1 MNDNE
6 PIVTPSCG
14 NVYEDLGL
22 PDAKS
27 MKIKSMIAME
37 IERIIEKRGLTQAE
51 AAKLMG
57 IDQPKIS
64 AIFSGKFRGFTI
76 DRMIRFLE
84 RLDVDV
90 LMSFVEREAS

>member
-1 MNDNE
+1 MSHE
-6 PIVTPSCG
+6 PAITPSSG
-14 NVYEDLGL
+14 NVYEDLGVR
-22 PDAKS
+22 DAKS

-37 IERIIEKRGLTQAE
+37 IQRIIQKRGLTQAE
-51 AAKLMG
+51 AAALMG